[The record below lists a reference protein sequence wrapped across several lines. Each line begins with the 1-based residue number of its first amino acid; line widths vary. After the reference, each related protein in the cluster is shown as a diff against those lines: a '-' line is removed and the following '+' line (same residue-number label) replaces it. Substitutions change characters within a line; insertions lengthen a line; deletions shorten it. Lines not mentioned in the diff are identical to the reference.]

1 MGEGEGFNLVGV
13 DTLGPVVRGCLKAI
27 VRNATQRAW
36 WVRVGCAVILTQFP
50 RVLVSVTLS
59 VCLSVLLQLCCQC
72 VHCISLEWNFT
83 FCNAGEKLTGIS
95 VVKLCGA
102 ASW

>member
-1 MGEGEGFNLVGV
+1 MGSSGMCSNSDAVSSRSGFGDV
-13 DTLGPVVRGCLKAI
+13 
-27 VRNATQRAW
+27 
-36 WVRVGCAVILTQFP
+36 
-50 RVLVSVTLS
+50 

-83 FCNAGEKLTGIS
+83 FCNAGEKLAGIS
-95 VVKLCGA
+95 VVNLCGA